1 MNYISLIEELKKR
14 GSVPGLDAI
23 EGLLEELGHPEDN
36 LKIVHIAGT
45 NGKGS
50 IFAYLS
56 SILIAAGFK
65 VGRYISPTIS
75 CYEERFQI
83 NGKYITKDKLARL
96 YNIVEEAMKREEEK
110 TGLKPT
116 LFEVETAISF
126 LYFKEEEVDYA
137 LIEVG
142 MGGRMDATNVIRHP
156 ELTDRKSVV

>member
-1 MNYISLIEELKKR
+1 MECFIPVSYTHLDVYKRQIEELKKR

-83 NGKYITKDKLARL
+83 NGEYITCLL
-96 YNIVEEAMKREEEK
+96 YTSRCV
-110 TGLKPT
+110 
-116 LFEVETAISF
+116 
-126 LYFKEEEVDYA
+126 
-137 LIEVG
+137 
-142 MGGRMDATNVIRHP
+142 
-156 ELTDRKSVV
+156 

>member
-36 LKIVHIAGT
+36 LKVVHIAGT

-65 VGRYISPTIS
+65 VGRYISPT
-75 CYEERFQI
+75 FP
-83 NGKYITKDKLARL
+83 
-96 YNIVEEAMKREEEK
+96 AMKKDFR
-110 TGLKPT
+110 L
-116 LFEVETAISF
+116 
-126 LYFKEEEVDYA
+126 
-137 LIEVG
+137 
-142 MGGRMDATNVIRHP
+142 MGNILQKM
-156 ELTDRKSVV
+156 S

>member
-56 SILIAAGFK
+56 SILIE
-65 VGRYISPTIS
+65 IS
-75 CYEERFQI
+75 
-83 NGKYITKDKLARL
+83 
-96 YNIVEEAMKREEEK
+96 
-110 TGLKPT
+110 
-116 LFEVETAISF
+116 
-126 LYFKEEEVDYA
+126 
-137 LIEVG
+137 
-142 MGGRMDATNVIRHP
+142 
-156 ELTDRKSVV
+156 

>member
-36 LKIVHIAGT
+36 LNVVHIART

-83 NGKYITKDKLARL
+83 NGEYITKDELARL

-110 TGLKPT
+110 NRSK
-116 LFEVETAISF
+116 
-126 LYFKEEEVDYA
+126 
-137 LIEVG
+137 
-142 MGGRMDATNVIRHP
+142 TNAF
-156 ELTDRKSVV
+156 